1 MFHAVATQ
9 KANQYAIMFERG
21 CLLSI
26 RAKALTTAT
35 GSKATVDMIVDRLN
49 LAIDPDLKFSELTE
63 PQVELLRR
71 AQEFLRFSIDA
82 NRWDEFIA
90 AKDAGTNFWL

>member
-26 RAKALTTAT
+26 RAKALTSAT
-35 GSKATVDMIVDRLN
+35 GSKATVDMIVNRLN

-63 PQVELLRR
+63 PQIELLKRV
-71 AQEFLRFSIDA
+71 QEFLRFSIA
-82 NRWDEFIA
+82 CSLWDEFIA
-90 AKDAGTNFWL
+90 AKDAGTHFWL